1 MNIII
6 NQKRANQIIKNAER
20 VISRSH
26 TLPILQSVLIKTE
39 NGRLK
44 ISATNL
50 EIGVT
55 YWISA
60 KIEQEGMIAVPA
72 KILSEF
78 IGSIDDEKIILRGKE
93 NVLEI
98 VSENYKTQILC
109 PGANEF
115 PIIPETKEKNS
126 MKISAKSLREALLS
140 VVDSVALSE
149 TRPEL
154 SGVYVN
160 FETRRIIFAAT
171 DSYRLSEKII
181 PINDGVMREIIIPRP
196 TVLELIR
203 ICDIFNDD
211 LHISFSENQV
221 FVKNGEFSMVSR
233 LIDGRY
239 PDYKKVIPE
248 NFISLARIKKTEL
261 EKGIKTASIFSSN
274 ASDIKIKVKDKKV
287 EIWAKNSTRGEI
299 SATLDGEL
307 KNDPFEINV
316 NYNYLLDGL
325 KSVSTEN
332 ALIQFTGEGSPL
344 VLTAEDKK
352 DFTYLIMP
360 LRN

>member
-6 NQKRANQIIKNAER
+6 NQKKVNQVIKGIER

-26 TLPILQSVLIKTE
+26 SLPILQSVLIKTE
-39 NGRLK
+39 NGRLR

-60 KIEQEGMIAVPA
+60 KIEQEGTIAVPA

-78 IGSIDDEKIILRGKE
+78 IGNIDDEKIVFRGKE
-93 NVLEI
+93 NILEI
-98 VSENYKTQILC
+98 ISENYKTQILC

-115 PIIPETKEKNS
+115 PIIPEPKEKNG
-126 MKISAKSLREALLS
+126 MAINPEGLKEALLS
-140 VVDSVALSE
+140 VIDSVALSE

-154 SGVYVN
+154 SGVYIN
-160 FETRRIIFAAT
+160 FTAGKVAFAAT

-181 PINDGVMREIIIPRP
+181 TVKEGVVKEIILPRA
-196 TVLELIR
+196 TALELIR
-203 ICDIFNDD
+203 ICDVVDDD
-211 LHISFSENQV
+211 LYLSFSENQI
-221 FVKNGEFSMVSR
+221 FVKNGEFAMVSR

-248 NFISLARIKKTEL
+248 NFVSLARVKRTEL
-261 EKGIKTASIFSSN
+261 EKGIRTASIFSSN
-274 ASDIKIKVKDKKV
+274 ASDIKIKVKDKGV

-307 KNDPFEINV
+307 KNEAFEINV

-325 KSVSTEN
+325 KSISTEN

-344 VLTAEDKK
+344 VLRAEDKK